1 MNGRD
6 VLLDR
11 ASPHGTSLSG
21 MCNETLQALVDTV
34 ARALTAAGYA
44 SEPDQANNT
53 SSAAAYLKVFCK
65 GIPKNKRV
73 DFLNLVF
80 SGTGGEQVTIEGEET
95 IYDIPANL
103 KALIERVRYNLPCG

>member
-44 SEPDQANNT
+44 SVRISPIVN
-53 SSAAAYLKVFCK
+53 SHFAA
-65 GIPKNKRV
+65 
-73 DFLNLVF
+73 
-80 SGTGGEQVTIEGEET
+80 S
-95 IYDIPANL
+95 
-103 KALIERVRYNLPCG
+103 